1 MMNHIMGMN
10 MKQMNSIQLG
20 MHAMLTADS
29 ALNKAQIQNS
39 AVNKMNGRANVL
51 ESEIKSGN
59 GNIEMKE
66 EELAEVKQSALN
78 VAAAQAD
85 TLGEAQDVMKAAS
98 DTDVYEVSDAAL
110 LAKAKGEG
118 SEEAIV
124 SEKEGEGND
133 EVFAQ
138 NAGSIISV
146 IA

>member
-85 TLGEAQDVMKAAS
+85 TLGEAQNAMKAAS
-98 DTDVYEVSDAAL
+98 DTDVYEASDAAL